1 MLPRKKQVAL
11 QQSGHYWLVR
21 GTVSWEKAPLSPES
35 CPAVC
40 LSCVLD
46 LAERGLV
53 NCPVSTLP
61 DAVGKIQSH
70 QYMGDCQPTS
80 RLVFFKVV
88 V

>member
-1 MLPRKKQVAL
+1 M
-11 QQSGHYWLVR
+11 
-21 GTVSWEKAPLSPES
+21 SWEKAPLSPES

-46 LAERGLV
+46 LAEQGQV

-70 QYMGDCQPTS
+70 QYMGNCQPTS
-80 RLVFFKVV
+80 RLVWEICILNPSPTPLPKARRVV
-88 V
+88 LIPVEM